1 MSAKALNLQAA
12 ETALGAKLIANGK
25 GTQALHDTVVA
36 YQANRRAGTHATLT
50 KATVNR
56 SGKKPWRQKGTGN
69 ARAGYASS
77 PVWRG
82 GGVVFGPQPRD
93 YSKIVSKKV
102 KKLALNKA
110 LSEAAKTDRLFAVP
124 TFSLKSS
131 KTRELV
137 AWIKDNKLQENLL
150 IVTKSVD
157 QSAVLASRNIPKVE
171 VINASDVNAE
181 QILRYKQVII
191 AEDAYPVL
199 TNRLK

>member
-1 MSAKALNLQAA
+1 MSAKLLNLQAA
-12 ETALGAKLIANGK
+12 EAALGAKLIANGR

-93 YSKIVSKKV
+93 YSKTTNKKV

-110 LSEAAKTDRLFAVP
+110 LSEAAKSERLFSMP

-131 KTRELV
+131 KTRDLI

-157 QSAVLASRNIPKVE
+157 QSAVLASRNIPKVS
-171 VINASDVNAE
+171 VINAADLNAE
-181 QILRYKQVII
+181 QVLRYKQVIL